1 MSAEPSKY
9 AENQFDSA
17 TVGRFPLMSAL
28 LADTKP
34 RLTLA
39 TASHSEFELPGDV
52 LDEAITDWDAG
63 ETLLANAE
71 ANLPA
76 RTFAFTDKMDSLTR
90 KPDADTN
97 SPLETWDTAIR
108 GQVAFQG
115 PTYMLLLPQGRETLT
130 AGTLD
135 ARLDAG
141 RDFGIRLAAQSTK
154 PVLVTLG
161 ATVTTFYNAARTLRL
176 AQTTAKSTL
185 DDGRVQQ
192 EVHRFACA
200 GALLNMVGV
209 ALQVWKDN
217 PSMVDTL
224 FDVNLLRGGTQDFP
238 DVPADT
244 TWTPAERKLSTTAMP
259 AGATR
264 LIAWREG
271 PGGMPE
277 QLGVGETG
285 ELEVIV
291 PAGITF
297 DVGDLY
303 QLWLVSNNSK
313 GSSEPG
319 PKQNWTA
326 V

>member
-1 MSAEPSKY
+1 MSDQPSKY

-34 RLTLA
+34 RVALA
-39 TASHSEFELPGDV
+39 TGSHSEFELPGNL
-52 LDEAITDWDAG
+52 LDETITNWDAG
-63 ETLLANAE
+63 ETVLANAE

-76 RTFAFTDKMDSLTR
+76 RTFAVTDKMDSLTR

-130 AGTLD
+130 VGTVE

-154 PVLVTLG
+154 PVLIALG
-161 ATVTTFYNAARTLRL
+161 TTVTNFYNAARVLRL
-176 AQTTAKSTL
+176 AQTMAKTTL
-185 DDGRVQQ
+185 DDARVQQ
-192 EVHRFACA
+192 EGHRVACA
-200 GALLNMVGV
+200 AALLNMVGV
-209 ALQVWKDN
+209 ALQVFRDN

-238 DVPADT
+238 DAPADT
-244 TWTPAERKLSTTAMP
+244 TWNPAARKLSTTAMP
-259 AGATR
+259 AGASR

-277 QLGVGETG
+277 QLAVGETG
-285 ELEVIV
+285 ALEVII

-313 GSSEPG
+313 GSSEPS